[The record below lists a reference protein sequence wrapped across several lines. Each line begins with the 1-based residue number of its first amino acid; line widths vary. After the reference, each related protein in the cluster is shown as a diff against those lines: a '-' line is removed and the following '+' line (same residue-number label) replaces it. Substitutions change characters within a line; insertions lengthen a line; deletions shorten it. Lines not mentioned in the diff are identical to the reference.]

1 MLRPK
6 PLRGAGF
13 APGTPERARQD
24 SLARFARQRHNLSV
38 EVTKDARQVG
48 RTPMWHSEKGR
59 KMKKNRILTTLLLPA
74 ALALPAFTQQL
85 DSNSNAKPTATASAS
100 QPASV
105 SEREPIPS
113 STPKDFWDGDDPN
126 LVNLVTHPFAN
137 KKYVQRQVGPI
148 RDRINELDELTSENG
163 KTIKDVDG
171 RAQQGIQLASEKS
184 SLADQHATDAS
195 NKAQLAQTAATQV
208 ATRVSAAEQMVG
220 SLDQYKG
227 SGQTEIRFRAGQT
240 VLSKAAKDALDEM
253 AAPLKDKRS
262 YIIEVRG
269 YASGRGQSA
278 IASSQKM
285 ADSVVRYLVLNHQIP
300 VYRIYVLS
308 MGNSPAAGA
317 DGTMAK
323 HTSGGRVEVSL
334 MKNDLVGAAQH

>member
-1 MLRPK
+1 MPVRLGGP
-6 PLRGAGF
+6 
-13 APGTPERARQD
+13 
-24 SLARFARQRHNLSV
+24 
-38 EVTKDARQVG
+38 
-48 RTPMWHSEKGR
+48 PMWHSEKGP
-59 KMKKNRILTTLLLPA
+59 KMKKNRILLTLLLPT
-74 ALALPAFTQQL
+74 ALAIPAFTQQP
-85 DSNSNAKPTATASAS
+85 DSNSNAQPTATASAS
-100 QPASV
+100 QTATV

-126 LVNLVTHPFAN
+126 LMNLVTHPFAS

-148 RDRINELDELTSENG
+148 RDRINELDELTSQNG
-163 KTIKDVDG
+163 RTIKDVDG
-171 RAQQGIQLASEKS
+171 RAQQGIRLASEKS
-184 SLADQHATDAS
+184 SLADQHATDAG

-208 ATRVSAAEQMVG
+208 VARVSAAEQMVG

-240 VLSKAAKDALDEM
+240 VLSKAAKDALDQI
-253 AAPLKDKRS
+253 AAPLKDQRS

-269 YASGRGQSA
+269 YASGRGQAA

-300 VYRIYVLS
+300 VYRVYVMSL
-308 MGNSPAAGA
+308 GNSPAASA

-334 MKNDLVGAAQH
+334 IKHDLVGSAQH